1 MGQGSGSGAGRTG
14 FPSTTPVFDCSFS
27 CGNGVVQPARDSAP
41 GRRPEDTG
49 STSTQQL
56 PRTSKLASP
65 AGDASLRQKRF
76 LFGPCTARFSFSR
89 KREMGGAKSCGSLPQ
104 NSRPSDGAISPFSA
118 KQQSHRS
125 GENCKI
131 RQIKHVIPQL
141 LRGLWELDI
150 IVNRPVLYPLQQV
163 A

>member
-89 KREMGGAKSCGSLPQ
+89 KREMGGAIPRCKAAQ
-104 NSRPSDGAISPFSA
+104 KPSFSSA
-118 KQQSHRS
+118 EKKQSHRS